1 MDLAETRR
9 RCDRWLVELNH
20 ARRQCVQE
28 QEALLALQEKV
39 EHTKQAQAIIQEA
52 TAFVQ
57 QQVHHQ
63 IADVVTRCLE
73 AVFEEPYTFNIRFE
87 SKRGRTEASL
97 ILERDGL
104 EVDPMTAAGG
114 GVVDVVAFALRLAC
128 LSIAH
133 PPVRPLLVLDEP
145 FKFVS
150 AQYLPRVRLL
160 LETLS
165 KEMGVQIVMVT
176 HLGALRTGTIVELG
190 D

>member
-1 MDLAETRR
+1 MNLVDTRKKCDQFLAEFRNAR
-9 RCDRWLVELNH
+9 WRCRT
-20 ARRQCVQE
+20 E
-28 QEALLALQEKV
+28 QEALDTIREKT
-39 EHTKQAQAIIQEA
+39 ENTKQAQAIIQEA
-52 TAFVQ
+52 AAFIQ
-57 QQVHHQ
+57 QQVHRQ

-73 AVFEEPYTFNIRFE
+73 AVFDEPYSFNIRFE

-97 ILERDGL
+97 ILERDGV

-128 LSIAH
+128 LSLSH

-165 KEMGVQIVMVT
+165 KDMGVQILMVT
-176 HLGALRTGTIVELG
+176 HLEALRTGTVVELG
-190 D
+190 G